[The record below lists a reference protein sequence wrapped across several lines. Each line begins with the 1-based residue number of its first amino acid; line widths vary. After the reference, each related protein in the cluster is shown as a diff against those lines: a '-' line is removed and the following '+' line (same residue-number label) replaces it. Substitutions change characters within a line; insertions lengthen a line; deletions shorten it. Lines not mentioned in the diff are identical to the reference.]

1 MVDAQDAQ
9 DTAERL
15 RAICGELSERFH
27 ERADVVRTLVVTLLA
42 GQHSLVLGPPGT
54 AKSEMARELTG
65 RIEGAAY
72 WEILLSKF
80 TASTR
85 MFGPID
91 VAALARGEYRQVY
104 DGRATTAHVAF
115 IDESRLSGGTLE
127 LRRAGPLRRHPPGA
141 PTRTTIELGAL
152 RHAVTEAVPA
162 VDVPDAIVDAVCTL
176 RAAQAA
182 AQALTAAAPGIR
194 AAARSAAAQAAEAVR
209 QEAALMR
216 AWGVGSG
223 RLERMPFAE
232 RARLAERLRG
242 GRLAQW
248 AELIGRFR
256 QMARGERA
264 RKVENAT
271 GELVGV
277 TLGDDLS
284 RVIPSELTHLGL
296 PELRAVFAARYA
308 AGELMLYDSQSEQT
322 TGQGAVIACV
332 DTSHS
337 MYEAG
342 PGGVT
347 REAWAKACALAL
359 LDQARHAGRD
369 FVGILFSAADKL
381 QVFRFPAGEPADL
394 DRVLDFAETFL
405 GGGTSYQRP
414 LSAAGELLAEEFDDA
429 ARGRGDI
436 VMLTDDDCGV
446 TEAWMRGWKEAKHRL
461 GFRVFG
467 VAVGA
472 PRVAESDSV
481 LDALCDNLRS
491 IEDLTDVHAAA
502 DLFRVI

>member
-1 MVDAQDAQ
+1 MDAQG
-9 DTAERL
+9 TAVRL
-15 RAICGELSERFH
+15 RAIIDELSDRFYERD
-27 ERADVVRTLVVTLLA
+27 DVVRTLVVTLLA

-65 RIEGAAY
+65 RIEGASY

-80 TASTR
+80 TAPTR

-104 DGRATTAHVAF
+104 EGRATTAHVAF
-115 IDESRLSGGTLE
+115 IDEIFKCS
-127 LRRAGPLRRHPPGA
+127 
-141 PTRTTIELGAL
+141 
-152 RHAVTEAVPA
+152 
-162 VDVPDAIVDAVCTL
+162 
-176 RAAQAA
+176 
-182 AQALTAAAPGIR
+182 TAALNETLGYLN
-194 AAARSAAAQAAEAVR
+194 E
-209 QEAALMR
+209 
-216 AWGVGSG
+216 
-223 RLERMPFAE
+223 
-232 RARLAERLRG
+232 RLAERLRT

-256 QMARGERA
+256 QMAGGERA
-264 RKVENAT
+264 CKVENAT

-277 TLGDDLS
+277 TLGNDLS
-284 RVIPSELTHLGL
+284 RVIPSELAGLGL
-296 PELRAVFAARYA
+296 PELRAVSAARYA
-308 AGELMLYDSQSEQT
+308 AGELMLYDSQGEQT
-322 TGQGAVIACV
+322 TGQGAIIACV

-381 QVFRFPAGEPADL
+381 QVFRFPAGRPTDMA
-394 DRVLDFAETFL
+394 RVLDFAETFL

-414 LSAAGELLAEEFDDA
+414 LTAAGELLEEEFNDA
-429 ARGRGDI
+429 ARARGDI
-436 VMLTDDDCGV
+436 VMLTNDDCGV
-446 TEAWMRGWKEAKHRL
+446 TEEWMRGWNDAKHRL

-472 PRVAESDSV
+472 PRVAEADSV